1 MVSTADI
8 VRKVTPQVEPPDDEP
23 MTGSERLRVMA
34 DPTRLAILEALRVQ
48 RSLTPAELAR
58 LLPHAKGSMRHHLE
72 LMRRADFI
80 ARNEAGE
87 WSPRSDASIE
97 WGASGNTDDPERAAT
112 YQLLDFIT
120 THRRVSRIER
130 WEREKRRGM
139 WDEWV
144 DLEIGRDYAE
154 RFTRQDLQEIDEAVG
169 EVMERQRAKA
179 AERRTR
185 SGASGEEL
193 IFLTFLGFP
202 FALGDG
208 SE

>member
-1 MVSTADI
+1 
-8 VRKVTPQVEPPDDEP
+8 
-23 MTGSERLRVMA
+23 MA

-48 RSLTPAELAR
+48 ESLTSGELSR

-72 LMRRADFI
+72 LMRRAGFI
-80 ARNEAGE
+80 EPTDDGSWAPVSEE
-87 WSPRSDASIE
+87 PVE
-97 WGASGNTDDPERAAT
+97 WGSSVDNEDPEQAST

-139 WDEWV
+139 WDDWV

-154 RFTRQDLQEIDEAVG
+154 KFTRNELQEIDTAVS
-169 EVMERQRAKA
+169 EVIEKQRAKA
-179 AERRTR
+179 AERRAREGDT
-185 SGASGEEL
+185 AEEL

-202 FALGDG
+202 FALGEG
-208 SE
+208 KE